1 MHQYTGKRLGA
12 YQLIEQ
18 IGQGGMATIFKSYQ
32 PSMDRYV
39 AVKILPSHFTQ
50 DETFSARFMQE
61 ARTLARL
68 EHPHIL
74 PVHDYGEQDGITY
87 LVMRYIEAGTLKDLI
102 ARQGPLD
109 LREAERIIDQVG
121 RALSYA
127 HSQGIVHRDIK
138 PSNVL
143 IDERGDAFLTDFGIA
158 KLVAGTAQFTT
169 TGAIVGTP
177 AYMSP
182 EQGLAQR
189 VDARSDI
196 YALGVVLYEI
206 VTGQVPFE
214 AETPLAVLL
223 KHVNDP
229 LPPPRQ
235 IKPDLPEPVER
246 VILKAMAKSPDDR
259 FQTADEMIEALH
271 RAVLNATAAAPTVPA
286 VPVPVTAD
294 VRADATADVTVR
306 QPTPARKQTPRDAT
320 PPNILPWVLV
330 LGGIVALAIAAIG
343 VVFLLTRSDGG
354 GSEKPV
360 AQETRAASATESAIA
375 LAKTASAAVTVESP
389 TAVQPTNTPTQLP
402 STPEPVVAPT
412 PLGGG
417 ALQPGWTSFTNS
429 NSVTDLALQDGYLW
443 AGGDGGLVRWDLQ
456 DGDYRKF
463 GVTDGLP
470 SNRVNDLLVDP
481 VGILWVATDAGVG
494 RFDGESW
501 RTFDE
506 TDGLDT
512 QWVQS
517 LAVDDEGH
525 IWAGTAYGE
534 QGLNVYDGTRWAPP
548 PFPPLPVEFPSVN
561 MIVFDEDIG
570 VLVALD
576 WEGLAAY
583 DGGEEWEHVT
593 SDDEL
598 ISDQVY
604 GFLMTEDEVYIAF
617 DMGVMRVDLDSGDW
631 ETVPQL
637 EYHTVYA
644 MHQARDGSLWFVGS
658 GGATRYDPVNG
669 DWQQFDR
676 GPREISYWEVTDIV
690 EDEQVLWFGTYE
702 GLASYDGVDWKAWT
716 TDDEIGANAVYAIRQ
731 DGSGA
736 LWFVHSDGVGLSRYN
751 AADGTWQRFGEAEG
765 ALDWLSLPGVDA
777 EGHLWIGD
785 YGELKWFDGSTWQS
799 FTPFELEDVS
809 IYAIDFDA
817 DDVQWLVTDS
827 GVIRYDPA
835 MAEWTAYSESDH
847 PVLEDVTAML
857 ITHDGTL
864 WLGGVSGLVRFDGVE
879 WVTPD
884 GDGTALDWID
894 DIAEAPDGSLW
905 VTANGDLHHLDGEQ
919 WSRFGW
925 PGSGWVESVAVA
937 PDGAVWAGYEGLG
950 RFDPTTGTWQIFTT
964 EDGLVHQEVRTI
976 YITPEGVVWVG
987 TPGGISRFVPGE

>member
-1 MHQYTGKRLGA
+1 LKRSAMHQYTGKRLGA

-39 AVKILPSHFTQ
+39 AVKVLPSHFTQ

-74 PVHDYGEQDGITY
+74 PVHDYGEQEGITY
-87 LVMRYIEAGTLKDLI
+87 LVMRYIEAGTLKDLV

-206 VTGQVPFE
+206 ITGQVPFE

-235 IKPDLPEPVER
+235 IKPDLPESVER

-259 FQTADEMIEALH
+259 FQTADEMVDALH
-271 RAVLNATAAAPTVPA
+271 SAVLAATAAAPTASVVPA
-286 VPVPVTAD
+286 PIIAS
-294 VRADATADVTVR
+294 VRGDASADVTVR
-306 QPTPARKQTPRDAT
+306 QPTPARIQTARSAP

-330 LGGIVALAIAAIG
+330 LGGIVVLAVVAIG
-343 VVFLLTRSDGG
+343 VVFLLTRSDDK
-354 GSEKPV
+354 GSEKPF
-360 AQETRAASATESAIA
+360 AQETRAATATESAIA
-375 LAKTASAAVTVESP
+375 LAKTASAVATDVP
-389 TAVQPTNTPTQLP
+389 PLPVQPTHTPTQLP
-402 STPEPVVAPT
+402 PTPEPVVVPT
-412 PLGGG
+412 VAGEGINT
-417 ALQPGWTSFTNS
+417 PGWTSFTNS
-429 NSVTDLALQDGYLW
+429 NSVNDLALQDGYLW
-443 AGGDGGLVRWDLQ
+443 AGGDGGLVRWNLQ
-456 DGDYRKF
+456 GGGYEKF
-463 GVTDGLP
+463 GVADGLP

-481 VGILWVATDAGVG
+481 EGILWVATDAGVG
-494 RFDGESW
+494 RFDGKSW

-506 TDGLDT
+506 ADGLDT

-517 LAVDDEGH
+517 LAIDDEGNV
-525 IWAGTAYGE
+525 WAGTLYGE
-534 QGLNVYDGTRWAPP
+534 RGLTVYDGTRWAPP
-548 PFPPLPVEFPSVN
+548 EIPPLPVEYPSVN
-561 MIVFDEDIG
+561 MIVIDEESGI
-570 VLVALD
+570 LVGID
-576 WEGLAAY
+576 WDGLAAY
-583 DGGEEWEHVT
+583 DGSEWEHVT
-593 SDDEL
+593 SEDEL

-604 GFLMTEDEVYIAF
+604 SLLMLEDEVFIGLS
-617 DMGVMRVDLDSGDW
+617 MGVMRVDMATGDW

-637 EYHTVYA
+637 EYNSVYA
-644 MHQARDGSLWFVGS
+644 MHQARDGSLWFVGT
-658 GGATRYDPVNG
+658 GGATRYDPEVG
-669 DWQQFDR
+669 DWHQFDR
-676 GPREISYWEVTDIV
+676 GPREISYWVVTDIV
-690 EDEQVLWFGTYE
+690 EDEQALWLGTYE
-702 GLASYDGVDWKAWT
+702 GVASYDGVNWEAWT
-716 TDDEIGANAVYAIRQ
+716 TDDQIGANAVNAIRQ

-736 LWFVHSDGVGLSRYN
+736 LWFVHSDGSGLSRHDPV
-751 AADGTWQRFGEAEG
+751 DGTWQHFGEAEG
-765 ALDWLSLPGVDA
+765 ALDWLSVPGVDA

-785 YGELKWFDGSTWQS
+785 YDGLKWFDGQIWKS
-799 FTPFELEDVS
+799 FTPFELDDVN
-809 IYAIDFDA
+809 IDAIEFDA
-817 DDVQWLVTDS
+817 DNVQWLVTDS

-835 MAEWTAYSESDH
+835 TLEWTAYSEADH
-847 PVLEDVTAML
+847 PVLEDVSTIL
-857 ITHDGTL
+857 VTHDGTL
-864 WLGGVSGLVRFDGVE
+864 WLGGVAGLVRFDG
-879 WVTPD
+879 
-884 GDGTALDWID
+884 
-894 DIAEAPDGSLW
+894 
-905 VTANGDLHHLDGEQ
+905 DLYRFEGEQ
-919 WSRFGW
+919 WSRFEW

-950 RFDPTTGTWQIFTT
+950 RFDPATGTWRIFTT
-964 EDGLVHQEVRTI
+964 DDGLVHQEVRAI
-976 YITPEGVVWVG
+976 HITPEGVVWVG
-987 TPGGISRFVPGE
+987 TPSGISRYVPGE